1 MKEIFSI
8 VLVIIGALVGAGFAS
23 GQEIFSFFYLY
34 GKNGMYGIIIMGI
47 LMGILIYKS
56 LKIIYK
62 NDIYNYED
70 FLGLYI
76 KNPKIKIPGRRRNSI
91 WRL

>member
-34 GKNGMYGIIIMGI
+34 GKNGMYGIIIMSI

-62 NDIYNYED
+62 NDIYNYIP
-70 FLGLYI
+70 FIFY
-76 KNPKIKIPGRRRNSI
+76 KIV
-91 WRL
+91 L

>member
-1 MKEIFSI
+1 MKETISI

-34 GKNGMYGIIIMGI
+34 GENGIYGILIMSI
-47 LMGILIYKS
+47 LIGILIYRV

-62 NDIYNYED
+62 NEI
-70 FLGLYI
+70 
-76 KNPKIKIPGRRRNSI
+76 
-91 WRL
+91 